1 MASELG
7 KGYKY
12 KNVKIRYPN
21 GDVYQG
27 MGASYYGSEYE
38 PYGVGT
44 YFQKSS
50 GVTFSSEWDYRR
62 GPDFKA
68 IEIIDKP
75 AGKSFV
81 LVQAYAGEIYSDLVH
96 LDIIKAEAGEY
107 AFKNLPSIILEP
119 HAWSNHLFTIKKV
132 TDSELVFDFTG
143 PKVDHGKFIDKVVKK
158 GEPQEY
164 QNSIPTTIIWDH
176 DDEYDATQSASIK
189 VLYF

>member
-38 PYGVGT
+38 PHGVGT

-119 HAWSNHLFTIKKV
+119 HV
-132 TDSELVFDFTG
+132 TEKNRISGL
-143 PKVDHGKFIDKVVKK
+143 
-158 GEPQEY
+158 
-164 QNSIPTTIIWDH
+164 W
-176 DDEYDATQSASIK
+176 AR
-189 VLYF
+189 